1 MSDFLNQ
8 LSKVAKTKEEL
19 KQQELESQKQAE
31 NFHRIE
37 KMKQISY
44 IENSFDASFIQSIKD
59 ACLDAASN
67 NCYICFNNKRY
78 LLCSISVECTGKH
91 SYDDYNY
98 DDYIKVYLRFSCTK
112 LLKNH
117 IISSKRKFLEY
128 ACYKTI
134 VDTDYLDHLY
144 YWNIMCS
151 REVNLSKKIQ
161 NLDGYVD
168 IKTLP
173 KEITEKH
180 IKPFFNTKFDQI
192 EYVFYFL
199 IEF

>member
-19 KQQELESQKQAE
+19 KQQELESQKLAA
-31 NFHRIE
+31 NNYRIE

-78 LLCSISVECTGKH
+78 LPCSIRVECKC
-91 SYDDYNY
+91 SSY
-98 DDYIKVYLRFSCTK
+98 DDYIKIYLRFSCTK

-117 IISSKRKFLEY
+117 IISSKRIFLEY
-128 ACYKTI
+128 PCSKTI
-134 VDTDYLDHLY
+134 VDSDYRDQYY
-144 YWNIMCS
+144 YWIRMCS
-151 REVNLSKKIQ
+151 REINLSKKIQ

-173 KEITEKH
+173 KVITEKH
-180 IKPFFNTKFDQI
+180 IKPFFNTMFDHVDY
-192 EYVFYFL
+192 EFYFL